1 MEETIK
7 KYDEIQLKEL
17 LKKLKDIDNFTGF
30 KNGAFVYYLGKYE
43 ANLLINYI
51 EKLESKAE

>member
-1 MEETIK
+1 MEDTIK
-7 KYDEIQLKEL
+7 EYEEIQLKEL

-51 EKLESKAE
+51 EKLEREVK